1 MKQIIILI
9 SLFSILF
16 STSTISLLKE
26 NRNILRSSISKSFS
40 LDGDGFDII
49 NEGWRTVQVD
59 YIFNGHYRFFSSYGI
74 DDESK
79 RISFYYYKIL
89 NNFFINSGV
98 DIFKYLEDTK
108 FYNQTWIGAGL
119 SRPII
124 DNIDLSGQFFYGSS
138 IDTENNYTLL
148 QGIVYLDIKPPSLE
162 EVGLQIGLSKDLK
175 NTDSNP
181 GFYFGVGYRYEIN

>member
-1 MKQIIILI
+1 M
-9 SLFSILF
+9 
-16 STSTISLLKE
+16 
-26 NRNILRSSISKSFS
+26 
-40 LDGDGFDII
+40 
-49 NEGWRTVQVD
+49 
-59 YIFNGHYRFFSSYGI
+59 
-74 DDESK
+74 
-79 RISFYYYKIL
+79 

-148 QGIVYLDIKPPSLE
+148 IIMMEVMKNFMVNNKLE
-162 EVGLQIGLSKDLK
+162 NNI
-175 NTDSNP
+175 TP
-181 GFYFGVGYRYEIN
+181 G